1 MTMVTRT
8 RALLKKILYTP
19 NPVRIKDCATEF
31 GVSER
36 TIKYDIESI
45 RMWLTGEGVE
55 IKSKPST
62 GIWIECPEE
71 ERDHLL
77 RKMDAD
83 KDHTV
88 LSQQE
93 RIQYVTMELLL
104 RVEETT
110 IGRIASHLGIT
121 RNTAL
126 SDLAQVEL
134 LLQEWHLQLERSRK
148 GVKINGS
155 GVQKRRMLEQL
166 VYRLLDGSDMLQI
179 VQGAASG
186 QKPRI
191 HFAPILE
198 QFLQPAGDLNAVF
211 AAVGDLV
218 KETEGSIGVLLSDQ
232 AIIGI
237 FIRLCI
243 VISSGGT
250 GEAPR
255 EYNRMPGDEAEIFG
269 IFKRVLTGFFQTS
282 GKEIADQDVW
292 FICLQAISRIPVSV
306 DSRAGREPLLPD
318 ALVITRRLIEAVSRI
333 VDPALARDPD
343 LFSHLLDHT
352 SRKLT
357 QYSYGIVEPN
367 PMLQDI
373 ISVYR
378 GMFDAVKSASI
389 EVYGPYRIYL
399 TDSDIGYIVV
409 YFQLAYERL
418 NEQRSIRG
426 LVVCGTGKGTS
437 RLLKA
442 VIEKQIPNLRID
454 GSCSVMELNKTL
466 LESEYDLV
474 VSVFPVDVPIPSVVV
489 SPIPGKRDFAAI
501 QEKVAA
507 IAPAKADA
515 PQASG
520 NPLPPTTGKVE
531 DPEVMQSW
539 FQELVFRGFE
549 LGRQIADELG
559 SHLTPDRL
567 EGLKMHLIFMMQRIA
582 LHTQYEDQTAILA
595 VAPPQTGR
603 ERLLRILEQRGLKVS
618 EAELQAIL
626 KYLEQPSED

>member
-19 NPVRIKDCATEF
+19 NPVRIKDCASEF

-45 RMWLTGEGVE
+45 RMWLASEGVE

-71 ERDHLL
+71 ERDNLL

-83 KDHTV
+83 KDHNA
-88 LSQQE
+88 LKQQE

-104 RVEETT
+104 RDGETT

-126 SDLAQVEL
+126 SDLVQAEL
-134 LLQEWHLQLERSRK
+134 LLREWDLQLERSRK
-148 GVKINGS
+148 GVKITGS
-155 GVQKRRMLEQL
+155 GVQKRLVLEQL
-166 VYRLLDGSDMLQI
+166 VYSLLDGSDMLQI
-179 VQGAASG
+179 VQSAASR

-191 HFAPILE
+191 HFTPLLE
-198 QFLQPAGDLNAVF
+198 QFLQPADDLNAVF
-211 AAVGDLV
+211 SAVGDLV
-218 KETEGSIGVLLSDQ
+218 EETERCTGVLLSDQ
-232 AIIGI
+232 AVIGI

-243 VISSGGT
+243 VISSNSVT
-250 GEAPR
+250 EQST
-255 EYNRMPGDEAEIFG
+255 EFDRMPGDEAEVFDIFR
-269 IFKRVLTGFFQTS
+269 RVLSGFSQKTGGQIT
-282 GKEIADQDVW
+282 DQDIW
-292 FICLQAISRIPVSV
+292 FVCLQAVSRIPAPA
-306 DSRAGREPLLPD
+306 DSRVGREPMLPD
-318 ALVITRRLIEAVSRI
+318 ALVITRRLIEAVSRSM
-333 VDPALARDPD
+333 DPDLARDPD
-343 LFSHLLDHT
+343 LFSHLLAHT

-357 QYSYGIVEPN
+357 QYSYGVVEPN

-373 ISVYR
+373 ISAYR
-378 GMFDAVKSASI
+378 GMFESVKSASI

-437 RLLKA
+437 RLLKT
-442 VIEKQIPNLRID
+442 VIEKRIPNLSID
-454 GSCSVMELNKTL
+454 GSCSVMELNKML
-466 LESEYDLV
+466 QEGDYDLV
-474 VSVFPVDVPIPSVVV
+474 ISVFPVDVPVPSVVV
-489 SPIPGKRDFAAI
+489 SPIPGKRDFEVI
-501 QEKVAA
+501 QEKVTA
-507 IAPAKADA
+507 IAPLKAETPKD
-515 PQASG
+515 SG
-520 NPLPPTTGKVE
+520 NPLPPSSGQID
-531 DPEVMQSW
+531 DPEALQSW
-539 FQELVFRGFE
+539 FQEMVFRGFE

-559 SHLTPDRL
+559 SHLTSDRL
-567 EGLKMHLIFMMQRIA
+567 EGLKMHLIFMMQRVA
-582 LHTQYEDQTAILA
+582 LHIQYEDPSAILA
-595 VAPPQTGR
+595 ATPPQTDR
-603 ERLLRILEQRGLKVS
+603 ERLLTILEQRGLKVS

-626 KYLEQPSED
+626 KYLEQPEEG